1 MTNTTGWSCSAV
13 KHRSFGSHELLKL
26 QARSSAFRFW
36 RIAPGCP
43 VGASP
48 GRARRWQ
55 EAVGRTEPTAYRNGA
70 DAEPVQF
77 LRETRGGEMAASREV
92 PFALTTAASIPH
104 LFVLLGSI
112 SSDLV
117 PRNAPSRRSRRGN
130 THVARLECV
139 SSSGTYRARIQD
151 NVQLSIL
158 FANELLIRLIGF
170 GRVSPWKGGIF
181 CQK

>member
-55 EAVGRTEPTAYRNGA
+55 EESDYPSLRAVRRTEPTAYRNGA

-112 SSDLV
+112 SS
-117 PRNAPSRRSRRGN
+117 
-130 THVARLECV
+130 
-139 SSSGTYRARIQD
+139 
-151 NVQLSIL
+151 
-158 FANELLIRLIGF
+158 
-170 GRVSPWKGGIF
+170 
-181 CQK
+181 